1 MKTAFLTLFTLL
13 FIAFIV
19 SRMAK
24 YVARKVMQD
33 YDNHVDESEQYSYFP
48 PSKETSEEIKLETKD
63 EEEQTTETSGR
74 IVISVTNDSSSSK
87 KQTNTNESIELDV
100 VNVDYNDVQNL
111 SSVNKNVYRAK
122 NGRFKSIKS

>member
-1 MKTAFLTLFTLL
+1 MKTTFLTLFTLL

-24 YVARKVMQD
+24 YVAKKVMQD
-33 YDNHVDESEQYSYFP
+33 YDKQVEESEQFSYFP
-48 PSKETSEEIKLETKD
+48 PSKETSEEIKLETK
-63 EEEQTTETSGR
+63 EEQTTQTSGR

-87 KQTNTNESIELDV
+87 KQTTTNESIELEL
-100 VNVDYNDVQNL
+100 VNVDYNDIQNL

-122 NGRFKSIKS
+122 NGRFKSTK